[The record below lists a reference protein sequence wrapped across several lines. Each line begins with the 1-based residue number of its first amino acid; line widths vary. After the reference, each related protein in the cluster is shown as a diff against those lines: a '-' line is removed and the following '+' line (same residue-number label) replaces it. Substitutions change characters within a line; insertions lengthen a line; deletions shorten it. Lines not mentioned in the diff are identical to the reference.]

1 MYNPKKEI
9 FDILKELGYGVAQ
22 TQPTEFNKLPFINF
36 EVTNNVPSYS
46 LDNEISY
53 QDIDIKVDIW
63 ANTSTEASRILSEVE
78 YKMRQNLY
86 KMTYCADVPNI
97 GDIFHATAHF
107 SLLIG
112 G

>member
-22 TQPTEFNKLPFINF
+22 TQPTEFNELPFINF
-36 EVTNNVPSYS
+36 EVSNNVPIYS

-86 KMTYCADVPNI
+86 KMTYCADVANI
-97 GDIFHATAHF
+97 SDIFHTVAHF
-107 SLLIG
+107 NLLIG

>member
-9 FDILKELGYGVAQ
+9 FNILKELGYGVAQ
-22 TQPTEFNKLPFINF
+22 TQPTTFNELPFINF
-36 EVTNNVPSYS
+36 EVSNNVPSYS

-63 ANTSTEASRILSEVE
+63 ANTSTEVE

-97 GDIFHATAHF
+97 SDIFHTTAHF

>member
-22 TQPTEFNKLPFINF
+22 TQPTEFNELPFINF
-36 EVTNNVPSYS
+36 EVSNNVPIYS

-86 KMTYCADVPNI
+86 KMT
-97 GDIFHATAHF
+97 
-107 SLLIG
+107 
-112 G
+112 